1 MLDTLSITAVISAA
15 AIDSVNP
22 CAIAVLV
29 FLITFLGVLKSPKK
43 MLGIGLIYI
52 AMVYLT
58 YFLAGLGILALL
70 GIGSST
76 ITLVIYKFAGVLLLV
91 LGLINIKD
99 FFWNGK
105 GLSLKIPESKKPL
118 IEKYVK
124 KASIPAAI
132 VLGILVSAFELPCTG
147 GMYIAILS
155 LLAVK
160 ASYATGIAYL
170 LLYNLIFV
178 LPLIIILLVVYFGYS
193 SQKIEQLR
201 KQSRS
206 WLRLII
212 GLLMFVF
219 GILILAGVL

>member
-1 MLDTLSITAVISAA
+1 MFDSVTITTVISAA
-15 AIDSVNP
+15 AIDSINP

-29 FLITFLGVLKSPKK
+29 FLITFLSILKKPKK

-52 AMVYLT
+52 AIVYVT

-70 GIGSST
+70 GIASST
-76 ITLVIYKFAGVLLLV
+76 ITLVIYQFAGILLII

-105 GLSLKIPESKKPL
+105 GISLKIPESKKST

-132 VLGILVSAFELPCTG
+132 VLGLLVSAFELPCTG
-147 GMYIAILS
+147 GIYIAILS
-155 LLAVK
+155 MLAVN
-160 ASYATGIAYL
+160 ASYTTGILYL
-170 LLYNLIFV
+170 LLYNLIFI
-178 LPLIIILLVVYFGYS
+178 LPLIVILLVVYYGYS
-193 SQKIEQLR
+193 SKKIEDIR

-206 WLRLII
+206 WLRLFI
-212 GLLMFVF
+212 GLLMLVF